1 MRLYIDSADIQEIE
15 QALRTGYVYGVTT
28 NPILLEKAGVK
39 ALDVPFLETRVFS
52 HGARELH
59 VQVYSD
65 ETGMMIR
72 EAESLAA
79 TDPSRVVIKIPA
91 TPAGY
96 AAAVQLAARGAR
108 ITMTAVFTVAQVIL
122 AQNVGARYVA
132 VYLGR
137 LNDEGV
143 DGLGLVGQ
151 MQRTL
156 AAQHAEVE
164 ILAASIRATA
174 DVQALAELGVAAI
187 TVPFAVLRQLPDSPS
202 TAAAVAAFGQAAKA
216 LQ

>member
-1 MRLYIDSADIQEIE
+1 VRLYIDSADIQEIE

-28 NPILLEKAGVK
+28 NPTLLEKAGVQ
-39 ALDVPFLETRVFS
+39 ARDVPFLATRVFS
-52 HGARELH
+52 SAARELH
-59 VQVYSD
+59 VQVYSE
-65 ETGMMIR
+65 ETGLMIR
-72 EAESLAA
+72 EAETLAA
-79 TDPSRVVIKIPA
+79 LDPARVVVKIPA

-96 AAAVQLAARGAR
+96 AAASQLAARGVR

-122 AQNVGARYVA
+122 AQNVGARYAA

-143 DGLGLVGQ
+143 DGLALVGQ

-156 AAQHAEVE
+156 TVQRAEVE

-174 DVQALAELGVAAI
+174 DVEALAELGVATV
-187 TVPFAVLRQLPDSPS
+187 TVPAAVLRQLPDSPR
-202 TAAAVAAFGQAAKA
+202 TAAAVAAFAQAARA